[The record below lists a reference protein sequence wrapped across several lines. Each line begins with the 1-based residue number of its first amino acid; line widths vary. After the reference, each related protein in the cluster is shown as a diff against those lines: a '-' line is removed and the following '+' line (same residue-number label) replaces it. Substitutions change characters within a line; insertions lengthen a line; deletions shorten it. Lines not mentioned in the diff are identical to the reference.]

1 MENLSIL
8 RFSSRE
14 PIHSIKRPLSMLPLG
29 ESFERDFLFQG
40 VLNFNL
46 PISE

>member
-1 MENLSIL
+1 MDNLSIL

-14 PIHSIKRPLSMLPLG
+14 PIYSIKLPLSMLPLG
-29 ESFERDFLFQG
+29 ESYERDFLFHG

-46 PISE
+46 LISE

>member
-8 RFSSRE
+8 RFSSQE
-14 PIHSIKRPLSMLPLG
+14 PIYSIKLTLSMLPLG
-29 ESFERDFLFQG
+29 ESYERDFLFQG

-46 PISE
+46 LIPE